1 MKSNPRRFQIKTQKN
16 SKIKMMNL
24 NIFFEYFLQTENG
37 FFISEFEYFL

>member
-1 MKSNPRRFQIKTQKN
+1 MKT
-16 SKIKMMNL
+16 MNL